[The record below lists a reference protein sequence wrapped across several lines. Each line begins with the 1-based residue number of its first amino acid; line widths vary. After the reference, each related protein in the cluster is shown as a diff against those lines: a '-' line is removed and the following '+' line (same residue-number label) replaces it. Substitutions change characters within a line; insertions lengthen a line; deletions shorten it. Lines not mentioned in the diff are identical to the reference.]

1 MDIHKVLADLREQ
14 RDRIVDAIVAIEEI
28 ARKQLPRR
36 GRPPKWLAAK
46 RSDPLKK
53 RVSVNTPARD

>member
-14 RDRIVDAIVAIEEI
+14 RDRIVDAIVAIEGI
-28 ARKQLPRR
+28 ARKQLPQR

-46 RSDPLKK
+46 RGDPLKK
-53 RVSVNTPARD
+53 RVSVNTPVRD